1 MEGDIAPMTQLV
13 ELAEKYNAFTY
24 CDEVHAVG
32 LYGEQGGGVS
42 QATGVANRID
52 VIQGTLG
59 KAFGVMGGYIAASDR
74 ICDVIRSYGSGF
86 IFTTALPPAL
96 ARAALASVRHLRQS
110 QTERH
115 GQQRQVARL
124 KNKLAAA
131 GFHLHPG
138 ASHIVP
144 VMIND
149 ARLCQAMSDR
159 LLQQHG
165 MYIQPINYPTVPMGT
180 ERLRITPGPCHD
192 DQMIDDLVD
201 AICEC
206 VDTLEASHILA
217 VRHRAS

>member
-1 MEGDIAPMTQLV
+1 MEGDIAPMIELV

-32 LYGEQGGGVS
+32 LYGDQGGGVA
-42 QATGVANRID
+42 QATGVAHRID

-59 KAFGVMGGYIAASDR
+59 KAFGVMGGYIAACDR

-96 ARAALASVRHLRQS
+96 ARAALASVRHLRES
-110 QTERH
+110 QTERL

-149 ARLCQAMSDR
+149 AGLCQSMSDR
-159 LLQQHG
+159 LLKQHG
-165 MYIQPINYPTVPMGT
+165 MYIQPINYPTVPRGT
-180 ERLRITPGPCHD
+180 ERLRLTPSPVHGPRETD
-192 DQMIDDLVD
+192 ALIDAMDDLWSQC
-201 AICEC
+201 A
-206 VDTLEASHILA
+206 LN
-217 VRHRAS
+217 RAELSA